1 MVVKII
7 KSGANVVFIQKS
19 ILRDAVNELS
29 LHFLAKKKIMVVRDI
44 DREQIGF
51 ICKTIGAIPVAHI
64 DGLKPEKLGFASL
77 VNHETQS
84 DGSKVL
90 KVTGLKHNPK
100 TVSILIRGSN
110 NLVRFE
116 DSLSYHDR

>member
-44 DREQIGF
+44 EREQIGF
-51 ICKTIGAIPVAHI
+51 ICKTINATPVAHI
-64 DGLKPEKLGFASL
+64 DGLKPEKLGHA
-77 VNHETQS
+77 
-84 DGSKVL
+84 
-90 KVTGLKHNPK
+90 
-100 TVSILIRGSN
+100 
-110 NLVRFE
+110 
-116 DSLSYHDR
+116 